1 MTVAQLNYCKKKI
14 QFAKTRADFIDR
26 ISDMDPGELVD
37 VWTLLQDYSFAAVRS
52 LSGLTQDDF
61 SRRYGIPPTTVRAW
75 TLTRTSTNRRNI
87 QPYLLD
93 LLAVDVINTRAAKRK
108 DEKMRKKKIYMVRV
122 DNFRGKG
129 GMVRNDKFF
138 FGYGEAAE
146 YEQEEKDKA
155 KSPDNGDNII
165 IKSEEFE
172 VEVPDGYE
180 ITTAGRLAFDMR
192 ITSQEPDWED

>member
-1 MTVAQLNYCKKKI
+1 MTVAQLNNCKKKI

-93 LLAVDVINTRAAKRK
+93 LLAVDVINDRAAKIK

-180 ITTAGRLAFDMR
+180 ITTDNFMMKKVLRENIRG
-192 ITSQEPDWED
+192 EK